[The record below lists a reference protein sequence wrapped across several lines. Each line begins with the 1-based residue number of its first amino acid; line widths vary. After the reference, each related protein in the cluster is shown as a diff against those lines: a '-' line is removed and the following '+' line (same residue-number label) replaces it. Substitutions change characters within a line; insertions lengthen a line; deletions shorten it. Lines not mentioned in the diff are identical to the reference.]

1 MNQLSCFVCNTAKQ
15 SLSHVKRSNLVMYD
29 NPFPG
34 IEMGFPLTIFES
46 IFTKNHYG
54 FNILTFQSILLQ
66 FAIGYFT
73 YGGDRF
79 FDSFDTNPVEDK
91 KEFYTKI
98 QENKYLVG
106 SSLLLSYFYLFM
118 ELTKKKE
125 TLPFLYL
132 LTSTLGYKQ
141 FKQNYGYIKPLYI
154 GILWTMGSVILP
166 CVIHDHNYNILNYP
180 FDYLPSVFL
189 LIASS
194 SLLDI
199 KDIDED
205 KKNGI
210 NTLAVSFGEKNCK
223 IIAYTAILISSIL
236 LTLSTH
242 FKDYPLQNGIFEIQN
257 AGIIFGP
264 PLIQA
269 LNSTNITINNST
281 INI

>member
-1 MNQLSCFVCNTAKQ
+1 MNHLSCFVSKTATK
-15 SLSHVKRSNLVMYD
+15 SLSHVKHSNLVMYD

-54 FNILTFQSILLQ
+54 FNIVNIQSILLQ

-79 FDSFDTNPVEDK
+79 FDSFDENPVEAK
-91 KEFYTKI
+91 AEFYGNI
-98 QENKYLVG
+98 QKNKYLIG
-106 SSLLLSYFYLFM
+106 STLFLTYIYLYTV
-118 ELTKKKE
+118 LTAKEE
-125 TLPFLYL
+125 TLPFFYL

-141 FKQNYGYIKPLYI
+141 FKQKFGYLKPLYI
-154 GILWTMGSVILP
+154 GMLWTMGSVVLP
-166 CVIHDHNYNILNYP
+166 CVIHDHNYDVLNYP
-180 FDYLPSVFL
+180 QDYLPSIFL

-205 KKNGI
+205 KKNNI
-210 NTLAVSFGEKNCK
+210 NTLAVLLGKENCK
-223 IIAYTAILISSIL
+223 IVAYMSIVISSL
-236 LTLSTH
+236 LFMLSSH
-242 FKDYPLQNGIFEIQN
+242 FKDYPIQNTIFEIQN

-264 PLIQA
+264 NLIQA
-269 LNSTNITINNST
+269 LNSTNNTLFIQ
-281 INI
+281 

>member
-1 MNQLSCFVCNTAKQ
+1 MNHLSSFICKTTTK
-15 SLSHVKRSNLVMYD
+15 SLSHVKHSNLVMYD

-54 FNILTFQSILLQ
+54 FNIVNIQSILLQ

-79 FDSFDTNPVEDK
+79 FDSFDENPVEAK
-91 KEFYTKI
+91 AEFYGNI
-98 QENKYLVG
+98 QKNKYLIGG
-106 SSLLLSYFYLFM
+106 SLFLTYIYLYM
-118 ELTKKKE
+118 ALTAREE

-141 FKQNYGYIKPLYI
+141 FKQKFGYLKPIYI
-154 GILWTMGSVILP
+154 GILWTMGSVVLP
-166 CVIHDHNYNILNYP
+166 CVIHDHSYDILNYP
-180 FDYLPSVFL
+180 QDYVPSIFL

-199 KDIDED
+199 KDIEED
-205 KKNGI
+205 KKNNI
-210 NTLAVSFGEKNCK
+210 NTLAVLLGKQNCK
-223 IIAYTAILISSIL
+223 ILAYMSIVISSIL
-236 LTLSTH
+236 FMLSSH
-242 FKDYPLQNGIFEIQN
+242 FSDYPIQNAIFEIQN

-264 PLIQA
+264 NLIQA
-269 LNSTNITINNST
+269 LNSTNST
-281 INI
+281 LFIQ

>member
-1 MNQLSCFVCNTAKQ
+1 MFQL
-15 SLSHVKRSNLVMYD
+15 
-29 NPFPG
+29 
-34 IEMGFPLTIFES
+34 
-46 IFTKNHYG
+46 
-54 FNILTFQSILLQ
+54 
-66 FAIGYFT
+66 
-73 YGGDRF
+73 
-79 FDSFDTNPVEDK
+79 
-91 KEFYTKI
+91 
-98 QENKYLVG
+98 
-106 SSLLLSYFYLFM
+106 
-118 ELTKKKE
+118 
-125 TLPFLYL
+125 
-132 LTSTLGYKQ
+132 
-141 FKQNYGYIKPLYI
+141 
-154 GILWTMGSVILP
+154 
-166 CVIHDHNYNILNYP
+166 HNYNILNYP